1 MRLAVRAK
9 SPHGYN
15 RGLWLLFAFLL
26 GFAAFF
32 TEPLQRQSDATGV
45 LPGATATLVSRQ
57 PPDVVAPTGQLNT
70 VYKDSRPA
78 TLRIETRAGGNF
90 MSFVEGIGTGFFI
103 SDTGHVLTAYH
114 VVERSSRAELV
125 AVAADDSEYALELIG
140 FDAYLDLALLQADI
154 SAPVPFLPL
163 NDDPVEVGSEVVAIG
178 NSRGDVLEARAGQ
191 VTRLGVE
198 ASRADFASGTVELTA
213 SLAPGDSGG
222 PVLNELGEVIG
233 VVSYISFM
241 PGSDEAFVPPFLRDL
256 GLIREFAS
264 YAVPVTRSGDV
275 LARLIAGDQRDVPVI
290 GFSLYDDYTPRS
302 GDRQLGPLAGPI
314 INRVQPGSPAEV
326 AGLRSLRERVIR
338 DATNGITGR
347 RIEADVI
354 VAVNDERTRNFN
366 ELLASVR
373 SKRIGES
380 VTLQVQRGSDT
391 VFLELKLGAKAQVFQ

>member
-1 MRLAVRAK
+1 MRPSSSHSYTR
-9 SPHGYN
+9 GYS
-15 RGLWLLFAFLL
+15 RGMWLLLAFLL

-32 TEPLQRQSDATGV
+32 TEPLQRQSDATQA
-45 LPGATATLVSRQ
+45 LPRTTTLISRQ
-57 PPDVVAPTGQLNT
+57 PPEVVAPTGQLNT
-70 VYKDSRPA
+70 IYKNSRPA

-90 MSFVEGIGTGFFI
+90 MNFVEGIGTGFFI
-103 SDTGHVLTAYH
+103 SETGQVLTAYH
-114 VVERSSRAELV
+114 VVERSSSDNLV
-125 AVAADDSEYALELIG
+125 AVDAEDNEYALELIG

-154 SAPVPFLPL
+154 ASPVSFLPL
-163 NDDPVEVGSEVVAIG
+163 NDAAVEVGTDIVAIG

-198 ASRADFASGTVELTA
+198 ASRADFASGTIELTA

-222 PVLNELGEVIG
+222 PVLNDLGEVIG

-241 PGSDEAFVPPFLRDL
+241 PGSEDAFVPPFLRDL

-264 YAVPVTRSGDV
+264 YAVPVTHSGDV
-275 LARLIAGDQRDVPVI
+275 LARLVAGDQRDVPVI
-290 GFSLYDDYTPRS
+290 GFELYDDYVPRS
-302 GDRQLGPLAGPI
+302 SDRQLGPLAGPI
-314 INRVQPGSPAEV
+314 IRRVQPGSPAEA

-338 DATNGITGR
+338 DATNGIAGR

-366 ELLASVR
+366 ELLASIR
-373 SKRIGES
+373 SKRIGDS
-380 VTLQVQRGSDT
+380 IILQVQRGNET